1 MFQHNVYSLTNRQP
15 GLFAYVKTCKTRLVT
30 TTKFMVVVT
39 LLFNLVISSFPDNM
53 LYHVWTTL
61 FKSVRSSSGHEQL
74 SIPTCMNKP
83 VNNTV
88 QAGQLNHI
96 QTGQLNHV
104 QACQQA
110 KTRCAFLR
118 VIIVGATDRW
128 FVSQH
133 RLRSTLRYTFYHN
146 IPFSCFFSIFLIPNS
161 LPSFSLNHT
170 SNSSPLGTSFTTEQ

>member
-1 MFQHNVYSLTNRQP
+1 
-15 GLFAYVKTCKTRLVT
+15 
-30 TTKFMVVVT
+30 MVVVT
-39 LLFNLVISSFPDNM
+39 SLFSLVISSFPDNM
-53 LYHVWTTL
+53 FYFYHVWTTL

-83 VNNTV
+83 VDNTV

-96 QTGQLNHV
+96 QTGQLNHVQAGQFNHV

-146 IPFSCFFSIFLIPNS
+146 IPFSCSFSIFLIPNS